1 MGDESGDEDADMP
14 AFSADQREWI
24 ERLVASKLAQTT
36 NSSSRKAAATTPVT
50 TAAAG
55 DTPSDSVGQKNSR
68 RSSRGA
74 AAIAGKQSAGLDV
87 ASLDKCVDKFFAK
100 GLADSTQ
107 RTYRSGQ
114 KCFLEFCE
122 AGGFKAVPASETV
135 LCRFVGFLAE
145 SSLKSRTIKVYL
157 SAIRF
162 LHIAE
167 GAGDPFLPGLQRLH
181 YTLQGVKR
189 VEAEK
194 GTEKRER
201 LPISPDIL
209 RKIKGGW
216 ESAPPDPDICML
228 WAACCLGF
236 FAFLRSG
243 SQRIRHKTQHAIS
256 PGVILQSMIQRTQE

>member
-1 MGDESGDEDADMP
+1 M
-14 AFSADQREWI
+14 
-24 ERLVASKLAQTT
+24 
-36 NSSSRKAAATTPVT
+36 
-50 TAAAG
+50 
-55 DTPSDSVGQKNSR
+55 
-68 RSSRGA
+68 
-74 AAIAGKQSAGLDV
+74 
-87 ASLDKCVDKFFAK
+87 DKCVDKFFAK

-114 KCFLEFCE
+114 KRFLEFCE

-157 SAIRF
+157 SAVRF

-189 VEAEK
+189 VEAEN

-209 RKIKGGW
+209 RKIKGVW

-243 SQRIRHKTQHAIS
+243 EMTVPNDKTYDPACHLSRSDIAVDDPED
-256 PGVILQSMIQRTQE
+256 PGVMRVTIKQSKTDPFRWGIDLYGKNIFGSVSSESNAELSSG

>member
-1 MGDESGDEDADMP
+1 M
-14 AFSADQREWI
+14 R
-24 ERLVASKLAQTT
+24 
-36 NSSSRKAAATTPVT
+36 
-50 TAAAG
+50 
-55 DTPSDSVGQKNSR
+55 
-68 RSSRGA
+68 
-74 AAIAGKQSAGLDV
+74 
-87 ASLDKCVDKFFAK
+87 DKFFAK

-209 RKIKGGW
+209 RKIKGVW
-216 ESAPPDPDICML
+216 ESAPIF
-228 WAACCLGF
+228 ACCGRPAALGF